1 MVFGPLGKFFAPL
14 GMILVLTGVVG
25 AILLFFFVLFDVSG
39 GFMDQLRGAF
49 AVAALPFILGGAALV
64 WIGK

>member
-1 MVFGPLGKFFAPL
+1 MVLGPVGKFLAPVGL
-14 GMILVLTGVVG
+14 ILVLTGVVG
-25 AILLFFFVLFDVSG
+25 AILLFFFVMFDVSG

-64 WIGK
+64 WMGK